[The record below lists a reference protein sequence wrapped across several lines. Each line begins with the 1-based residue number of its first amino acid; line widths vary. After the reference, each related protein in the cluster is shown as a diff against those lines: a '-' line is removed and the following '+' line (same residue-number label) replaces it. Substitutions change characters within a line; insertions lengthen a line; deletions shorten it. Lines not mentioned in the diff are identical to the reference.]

1 MPRSTALVRAL
12 ARSSAA
18 AACLVGLLVLVGWA
32 LDVMVLKSM
41 GAALPAMRPSAAL
54 GLMFA
59 GGALGTRL
67 RCHASAK
74 HRQLG
79 TVLAWATAVL
89 GAASLLDSFITGG
102 TGGLDALLLRLFGAD
117 GFASPGIKP
126 SPLTSLCL
134 LLLGPALA
142 LLDKGAPQR
151 LSWSDALV
159 ALALMAA
166 LMGLNG
172 FLLGPLVT
180 PAAVPFFQERS
191 MGLHTTCM
199 LILLAVGT
207 LCARPDLG
215 LMARLTQDTLGGFL
229 ARRLVPVTLLGPPV
243 LGLTLVVLHLSG
255 ALGHDA
261 KFPLFATVVAAGGAT
276 LVLMAARAL
285 DLLDTERRRATTALE
300 ASEVRFRT
308 FLDTAPDPMVVLDA
322 TGRVRFANAE
332 AERVFGYRREAL
344 LDRSVELLVPEG
356 LHGPS
361 NPSATPRPTGGGRM
375 VSGRR
380 QDGTCVPL
388 EVRLSPLEGED
399 DATTIAILRDVTERR
414 DLEKL
419 REEYVGLISHDLR
432 NPLHTINLRAHL
444 LQRALHE
451 RKLEREGHMA
461 QAIIHNVEW
470 MNTMI
475 EELLEGSRL
484 ESGSVTLRRAP
495 RDLGRFLEE
504 VLERDVAPDA
514 RERFR
519 LHLGTSIPPVPMD
532 AARLERVVTNLL
544 TNAIKYSPKGTPVDV
559 RLSAVHDQAVVSVS
573 NLGAGLAAQDAAR
586 LFDKYYRTED
596 GRSADGKGLG
606 LGLYISRLIVEAH
619 GGHIW
624 VESEPDQG
632 ATFFFSVPLE
642 AAAEP
647 EASETEA
654 NETETVRQR
663 AG

>member
-12 ARSSAA
+12 ARSAAA
-18 AACLVGLLVLVGWA
+18 AACLVGLFVWLGWA

-41 GAALPAMRPSAAL
+41 GAAMPVMRPGEALGLMLGGAAL
-54 GLMFA
+54 GL
-59 GGALGTRL
+59 RL
-67 RCHASAK
+67 RRDVSRTR
-74 HRQLG
+74 HRLG

-89 GAASLLDSFITGG
+89 GAASLVDLVLTMGS
-102 TGGLDALLLRLFGAD
+102 GGLDALFLRLLDDEGLTQ
-117 GFASPGIKP
+117 PGLTT

-142 LLDKGAPQR
+142 LLDRGGEAR
-151 LSWSDALV
+151 LSWPDGLV
-159 ALALMAA
+159 SLTLMAA
-166 LMGLNG
+166 LLGLNS
-172 FLLGPLVT
+172 FLLGPLGT
-180 PAAVPFFQERS
+180 STAAPFFFFQERS
-191 MGLHTTCM
+191 MGLHTTCV
-199 LILLAVGT
+199 LVLLAVGT
-207 LCARPDLG
+207 LCARPDQG
-215 LMARLTQDTLGGFL
+215 LMARLTRDTLGGFV

-243 LGLTLVVLHLSG
+243 LGLTLVLMHLSG
-255 ALGHDA
+255 TLSHDA

-276 LVLMAARAL
+276 LVLLAARAL
-285 DLLDTERRRATTALE
+285 DLLDSERRKANSALE

-308 FLDTAPDPMVVLDA
+308 FLDTAPDPMVVVDA
-322 TGRVRFANAE
+322 SGRLRFANAE

-344 LDRSVELLVPEG
+344 LGREVELLVPEG

-361 NPSATPRPTGGGRM
+361 PSGPPRATGGRL
-375 VSGRR
+375 VTGRR
-380 QDGTCVPL
+380 QDGTSVPL
-388 EVRLSPLEGED
+388 EVRLSPLEGAA
-399 DATTIAILRDVTERR
+399 DATLIAILRDVTERR
-414 DLEKL
+414 ELEKL

-432 NPLHTINLRAHL
+432 NPLSTINLRAHL

-484 ESGSVTLRRAP
+484 ESGRVDLRRES

-504 VLERDVAPDA
+504 VLERDLPPDA

-519 LHLGTSIPPVPMD
+519 LHLEAPLPPVPLD

-544 TNAIKYSPKGTPVDV
+544 TNAIKYSPQGTPVDV
-559 RLSAVHDQAVVSVS
+559 RLTTVHEQAVVSVS
-573 NLGAGLAAQDAAR
+573 NQGVGLSTQDAAH

-624 VESEPDQG
+624 VESEPDRG
-632 ATFFFSVPLE
+632 VTFFFSVPLE
-642 AAAEP
+642 AVAAAP
-647 EASETEA
+647 GAVSP
-654 NETETVRQR
+654 RQR

>member
-59 GGALGTRL
+59 GGALGMRL
-67 RCHASAK
+67 RCLASAK

-102 TGGLDALLLRLFGAD
+102 TGGLDALLLRLFGED

-151 LSWSDALV
+151 LWWSDALV

-215 LMARLTQDTLGGFL
+215 LMARLTQDTLGGFV

-285 DLLDTERRRATTALE
+285 DLLDTERRRATTALA

-380 QDGTCVPL
+380 QDGTSVPL

-484 ESGSVTLRRAP
+484 ESGSVTLRRSP

-632 ATFFFSVPLE
+632 ATFFFSVPLAVASE
-642 AAAEP
+642 T

-654 NETETVRQR
+654 SETETVRQR

>member
-18 AACLVGLLVLVGWA
+18 ASCLVGLLVLVGWA

-54 GLMFA
+54 GLML
-59 GGALGTRL
+59 GGVALGLRL
-67 RCHASAK
+67 PATP
-74 HRQLG
+74 HRIQHRLG
-79 TVLAWATAVL
+79 TALALATALL
-89 GAASLLDSFITGG
+89 GAASLVDGVITGG
-102 TGGLDALLLRLFGAD
+102 NGGLDAVFLRLFGED
-117 GFASPGIKP
+117 VSASPGSMP
-126 SPLTSLCL
+126 SPLTGLCL
-134 LLLGPALA
+134 MLLGPALA
-142 LLDKGAPQR
+142 LVDRGHPQR

-159 ALALMAA
+159 VLALMAA
-166 LMGLNG
+166 LTGLNG

-180 PAAVPFFQERS
+180 PVAAPFFQERS
-191 MGLHTTCM
+191 MGLHTTCVLM
-199 LILLAVGT
+199 LLAMGT
-207 LCARPDLG
+207 LCARPELG
-215 LMARLTQDTLGGFL
+215 LMARLTRDTLGGFV
-229 ARRLVPVTLLGPPV
+229 ARRLVPVMLLGPPV
-243 LGLTLVVLHLSG
+243 LGLTLVLIHLIGGLS
-255 ALGHDA
+255 HDA
-261 KFPLFATVVAAGGAT
+261 KLPLFATVVAAGGVT
-276 LVLMAARAL
+276 LVLLAARAL
-285 DLLDTERRRATTALE
+285 DVLDTERMRATAALE
-300 ASEVRFRT
+300 ASEERFRT
-308 FLDTAPDPMVVLDA
+308 FLDTAPDPMVVVDA

-344 LDRSVELLVPEG
+344 LAREVELLVPEG

-361 NPSATPRPTGGGRM
+361 APGEGPERATGGRLVVGQ
-375 VSGRR
+375 R
-380 QDGTCVPL
+380 QDGTSVPL
-388 EVRLSPLEGED
+388 EVRLSPMKGED
-399 DATTIAILRDVTERR
+399 DATRIAILRDVTERR

-432 NPLHTINLRAHL
+432 NPLNTINLRAHL

-451 RKLEREGHMA
+451 RKLEREGIMA

-470 MNTMI
+470 MSTMI

-484 ESGSVTLRRAP
+484 ESGRVNLRREA

-504 VLERDVAPDA
+504 VLERDVPPDA
-514 RERFR
+514 RDRFR
-519 LHLGTSIPPVPMD
+519 LHRVDPLPPVPMD

-544 TNAIKYSPKGTPVDV
+544 TNALKYSPKETPVDV
-559 RLSAVHDQAVVSVS
+559 RLSAAHDQAVVSVT
-573 NLGAGLAAQDAAR
+573 NQGAGLSPRDAAR

-624 VESEPDQG
+624 VESEPDRG
-632 ATFFFSVPLE
+632 VTFFFSVPLE
-642 AAAEP
+642 APAAPTAPEP
-647 EASETEA
+647 L
-654 NETETVRQR
+654 RQR

>member
-1 MPRSTALVRAL
+1 M
-12 ARSSAA
+12 
-18 AACLVGLLVLVGWA
+18 GLLVLVGWA

-54 GLMFA
+54 GMMFA
-59 GGALGTRL
+59 GGALGMRL
-67 RCHASAK
+67 RRHPSPRR
-74 HRQLG
+74 HRLG
-79 TVLAWATAVL
+79 TVLAWATAAV
-89 GAASLLDSFITGG
+89 GAASLVDGLITGG
-102 TGGLDALLLRLFGAD
+102 AGSTAGGLDALFLRLFGED

-142 LLDKGAPQR
+142 LLDRGTPQR

-159 ALALMAA
+159 SLALMAA
-166 LMGLNG
+166 LLGLNG

-199 LILLAVGT
+199 LILLSVGA

-215 LMARLTQDTLGGFL
+215 LMARLTQDTLGGFV

-243 LGLTLVVLHLSG
+243 LGLTLVVMHLSG
-255 ALGHDA
+255 TLSHDA

-308 FLDTAPDPMVVLDA
+308 FLDTAPDPMVVVDA

-344 LDRSVELLVPEG
+344 MDRGVELLVPEG

-361 NPSATPRPTGGGRM
+361 NPTATPRPTGGGRM

-388 EVRLSPLEGED
+388 EVRLSPLEGAE

-414 DLEKL
+414 ELEKL

-484 ESGSVTLRRAP
+484 ESGSVTLR
-495 RDLGRFLEE
+495 
-504 VLERDVAPDA
+504 
-514 RERFR
+514 
-519 LHLGTSIPPVPMD
+519 
-532 AARLERVVTNLL
+532 
-544 TNAIKYSPKGTPVDV
+544 
-559 RLSAVHDQAVVSVS
+559 
-573 NLGAGLAAQDAAR
+573 
-586 LFDKYYRTED
+586 DKYYRTED

-632 ATFFFSVPLE
+632 ATFFFSVPLDLAAKKPE
-642 AAAEP
+642 APEP
-647 EASETEA
+647 EATEP
-654 NETETVRQR
+654 ETVRQR

>member
-59 GGALGTRL
+59 GGALGLRL
-67 RCHASAK
+67 RCGASPR

-79 TVLAWATAVL
+79 TVLAWATAVV
-89 GAASLLDSFITGG
+89 GAASLVDGLVIGG
-102 TGGLDALLLRLFGAD
+102 MRGGLDALFLRLFGED

-134 LLLGPALA
+134 MLLGPALA
-142 LLDKGAPQR
+142 LLDKGSPQR

-166 LMGLNG
+166 LLGLNG

-180 PAAVPFFQERS
+180 PAVPFFQERS

-215 LMARLTQDTLGGFL
+215 LMARLTQDTLGGFV
-229 ARRLVPVTLLGPPV
+229 ARRLVPVTLMGPPV
-243 LGLTLVVLHLSG
+243 LGLTLVVMHLSG
-255 ALGHDA
+255 RLSHDA

-388 EVRLSPLEGED
+388 EVRLSPLEGEE
-399 DATTIAILRDVTERR
+399 DATTIAVLRDVTERR
-414 DLEKL
+414 ELEKL

-451 RKLEREGHMA
+451 RKLEREGHMT

-484 ESGSVTLRRAP
+484 ESGSVTLRRES

-519 LHLGTSIPPVPMD
+519 LHLGCSVPPVLMD
-532 AARLERVVTNLL
+532 AARVERVVTNLL

-573 NLGAGLAAQDAAR
+573 NLGAGLAARDAAR

-632 ATFFFSVPLE
+632 ATFFFSVPLDVASKPGSTESE
-642 AAAEP
+642 ATEP
-647 EASETEA
+647 EA
-654 NETETVRQR
+654 VRQR

>member
-1 MPRSTALVRAL
+1 MPPSTALARAL

-18 AACLVGLLVLVGWA
+18 ASCLVGLLVLVGWA

-54 GLMFA
+54 GLLL
-59 GGALGTRL
+59 GGAALGLRLPAATSVHRHRLGTL
-67 RCHASAK
+67 
-74 HRQLG
+74 
-79 TVLAWATAVL
+79 LALSTALL
-89 GAASLLDSFITGG
+89 GAASLVDGVITGG
-102 TGGLDALLLRLFGAD
+102 NGGLDAMFLHLLGED
-117 GFASPGIKP
+117 GFAPPGIRP
-126 SPLTSLCL
+126 SPLTALCL
-134 LLLGPALA
+134 MLLGPALA
-142 LLDKGAPQR
+142 LVDRGHTQR

-159 ALALMAA
+159 ALTLMAA
-166 LMGLNG
+166 LLGLNG

-191 MGLHTTCM
+191 MGLHTTCVLM
-199 LILLAVGT
+199 LLGVGT
-207 LCARPDLG
+207 LCARPHLG
-215 LMARLTQDTLGGFL
+215 LMARLTRDTLGGFV

-243 LGLTLVVLHLSG
+243 LGLTLVVMHLTGGLS
-255 ALGHDA
+255 HDA

-276 LVLMAARAL
+276 LVLLAARAL
-285 DLLDTERRRATTALE
+285 DVIDTERMRATSALA
-300 ASEVRFRT
+300 ASEERFRT
-308 FLDTAPDPMVVLDA
+308 FLDTAPDPMVVVDA

-344 LDRSVELLVPEG
+344 LGRDVALLVPSG
-356 LHGPS
+356 LRAAASTGD
-361 NPSATPRPTGGGRM
+361 TPGNSTGGRM
-375 VSGRR
+375 VSGQR

-399 DATTIAILRDVTERR
+399 DATRIAILRDVTERR

-432 NPLHTINLRAHL
+432 NPLNTINLRAHL

-470 MNTMI
+470 MSTMI

-484 ESGSVTLRRAP
+484 ESGRVNLRREP

-504 VLERDVAPDA
+504 VLERDVPPDA

-519 LHLGTSIPPVPMD
+519 LHLADPLPPVPMD

-544 TNAIKYSPKGTPVDV
+544 TNALKYSPQGTPVDV

-573 NLGAGLAAQDAAR
+573 NQGAGLSPRDAAR

-624 VESEPDQG
+624 VESEPDRG

-642 AAAEP
+642 VPSARPESDSEP
-647 EASETEA
+647 L
-654 NETETVRQR
+654 RQR
-663 AG
+663 AS

>member
-12 ARSSAA
+12 ARSSSA

-54 GLMFA
+54 GLLLA
-59 GGALGTRL
+59 GGALGLRL
-67 RCHASAK
+67 RCDASPV
-74 HRQLG
+74 RRWMG
-79 TVLAWATAVL
+79 TGMAWATALL
-89 GAASLLDSFITGG
+89 GAASLVDGVVAGVMASG
-102 TGGLDALLLRLFGAD
+102 GGLDALFLRLFGED

-142 LLDKGAPQR
+142 LLDRGTPQR
-151 LSWSDALV
+151 LSWSDAFVSLT
-159 ALALMAA
+159 LMAA
-166 LMGLNG
+166 LLGLNG

-180 PAAVPFFQERS
+180 PATVPFFQERS
-191 MGLHTTCM
+191 MGLHTTCL

-215 LMARLTQDTLGGFL
+215 LMGRLTQDTLGGFV
-229 ARRLVPVTLLGPPV
+229 ARRLVPVTLMGPPL
-243 LGLTLVVLHLSG
+243 LGLTLVVMHLSG
-255 ALGHDA
+255 RLSHDA
-261 KFPLFATVVAAGGAT
+261 KFPLFSTVVAAGGAA

-285 DLLDTERRRATTALE
+285 DLLDNERRRATTALE

-308 FLDTAPDPMVVLDA
+308 LLDTAPDPMVVVDA
-322 TGRVRFANAE
+322 SGRVRFANAE
-332 AERVFGYRREAL
+332 VERVFGYRREAL
-344 LDRSVELLVPEG
+344 LDRGVELLVPEG

-361 NPSATPRPTGGGRM
+361 TSASPRPTGAGRM

-388 EVRLSPLEGED
+388 EVRLSPLEGAG

-414 DLEKL
+414 ELEKL

-484 ESGSVTLRRAP
+484 ESGSVTLRRES

-504 VLERDVAPDA
+504 VLERDVAPDT

-519 LHLGTSIPPVPMD
+519 LHLAEPLPPVPMD

-559 RLSAVHDQAVVSVS
+559 RLSAVHEQAVVSVS
-573 NLGAGLAAQDAAR
+573 NLGAGLAARDAAR

-624 VESEPDQG
+624 VESEPDRG

-642 AAAEP
+642 MAKASRP
-647 EASETEA
+647 EAPEPQPA
-654 NETETVRQR
+654 RQR